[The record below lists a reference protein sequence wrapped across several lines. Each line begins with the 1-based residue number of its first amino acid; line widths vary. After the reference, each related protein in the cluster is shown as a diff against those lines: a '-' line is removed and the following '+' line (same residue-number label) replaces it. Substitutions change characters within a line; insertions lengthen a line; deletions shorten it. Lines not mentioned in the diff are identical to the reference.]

1 MADDVVVFHRSEL
14 PLEAF
19 PLMEDIRRR
28 GKLCDVTLKVR
39 KHFGDFDLF
48 ITPNSYSELYL
59 KVQTSS
65 IFKVAFY
72 QYSKCQPTNE
82 WPSDIS
88 FLEVKEKC
96 FYVYVYK
103 MGVHWYFR

>member
-1 MADDVVVFHRSEL
+1 MVVFHRSEL

-39 KHFGDFDLF
+39 KHFGDFDFLLHRIRTVSCISKSTVNF
-48 ITPNSYSELYL
+48 IDF
-59 KVQTSS
+59 QSS
-65 IFKVAFY
+65 FLPVNA
-72 QYSKCQPTNE
+72 SLP
-82 WPSDIS
+82 
-88 FLEVKEKC
+88 FLEVKDKC